1 MPRHKLR
8 AAGATDTKFRAQA
21 EFRYQ
26 IRRFLHFS
34 EAAARRAGVLPQ
46 QYQLMLA
53 IRGLP
58 RGQEATIR
66 NLAERLQLEHHS
78 AVELIN
84 RAEHHGLV
92 MRNGDYHDRRQVIV
106 HLTRT
111 GEARLKEL
119 AREHR
124 TELKAAAPQL
134 IGSLRA
140 LTRSEKI
147 KGEERE

>member
-1 MPRHKLR
+1 M
-8 AAGATDTKFRAQA
+8 AQA

-34 EAAARRAGVLPQ
+34 EAAARRAGLHPQ

-58 RGQEATIR
+58 REQEPTIR

-84 RAEHHGLV
+84 RAQHRGLV
-92 MRNGDYHDRRQVIV
+92 MRNGDNHDRRQVIV
-106 HLTRT
+106 RLTRA
-111 GEARLKEL
+111 GEALLKEL
-119 AREHR
+119 AHEHR
-124 TELKAAAPQL
+124 VELKAAAPQL
-134 IGSLRA
+134 IGALRA
-140 LTRSEKI
+140 LTRTEKI
-147 KGEERE
+147 KSRERE